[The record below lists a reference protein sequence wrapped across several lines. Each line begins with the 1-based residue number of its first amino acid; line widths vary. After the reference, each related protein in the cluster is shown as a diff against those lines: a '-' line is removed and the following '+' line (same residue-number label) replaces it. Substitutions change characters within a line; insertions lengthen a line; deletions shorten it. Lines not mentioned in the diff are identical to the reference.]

1 MNSATLSPDLNKS
14 LTRKAW
20 IAGTLLL
27 LAAIGAAVVHRYF
40 YFLDAYFYT
49 YEFYWLFNVK
59 NLRAGDTA
67 MFVEYFS
74 PMGIRTEALPQL
86 VLSHLIQNF
95 YLPFTKPILVNAAQS
110 AFGCGVG
117 ALFSYIAL
125 TTTASLAF
133 AIGSFLFGDLLPLL
147 AGTKFPTFRDKM
159 LRSPGTAIALSLL
172 FAIPWIPIALPA
184 MTGALLKVPLQSMS
198 RFLLTGLSV
207 RTVTLLA
214 TPVLFV

>member
-1 MNSATLSPDLNKS
+1 MNSATLSPDLKKS

-20 IAGTLLL
+20 TAGALLL
-27 LAAIGAAVVHRYF
+27 IAAIGTAVVYRYF

-49 YEFYWLFNVK
+49 YEFYWQFNVK

-67 MFVEYFS
+67 LFVEYFT
-74 PMGIRTEALPQL
+74 PMGITTEALPQL

-95 YLPFTKPILVNAAQS
+95 YLPFTKPILIGAAHS
-110 AFGCGVG
+110 AFGSGIG
-117 ALFSYIAL
+117 APFSYIAL
-125 TTTASLAF
+125 AVTALLAF
-133 AIGSFLFGDLLPLL
+133 AVGSFLFGDLLPLL

-198 RFLLTGLSV
+198 RCLLAGLLV
-207 RTVTLLA
+207 RTVALLA
-214 TPVLFV
+214 APTLFV